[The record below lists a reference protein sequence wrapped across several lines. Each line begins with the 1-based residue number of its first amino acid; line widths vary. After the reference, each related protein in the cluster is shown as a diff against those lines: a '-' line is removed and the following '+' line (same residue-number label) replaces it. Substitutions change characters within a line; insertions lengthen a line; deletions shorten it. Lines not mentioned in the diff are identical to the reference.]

1 MRPDANDHVE
11 VAARAA
17 GHAGAAFVREA
28 DPRAITGARR
38 DLYFE
43 PPRAH
48 NDAASLAGVA
58 DGAGDF
64 AATSAGRADLL
75 ALEVQRPRRPRVR
88 LLERNLGRVLD
99 VLAAHGPT

>member
-1 MRPDANDHVE
+1 NDHVE

-17 GHAGAAFVREA
+17 GHSGATFVGQA

-43 PPRAH
+43 PPRAD
-48 NDAASLAGVA
+48 NDPTALAAVA

-64 AATSAGRADLL
+64 AATSAGRAELL
-75 ALEVQRPRRPRVR
+75 ALEAQRPRRARVP

-99 VLAAHGPT
+99 VLATHGPT